1 MGEKL
6 KQIEK
11 LLKDKSLPED
21 MRKDL
26 ERKKEIL
33 LNDKTVKK

>member
-11 LLKDKSLPED
+11 LLKEKSLSED